1 MVHRKAFKCLE
12 NIDEEKQQYEP
23 IPAMPTLNVDL
34 HQASKKQI
42 PLDAV
47 SEQLKNMILSEG
59 KIIDPK
65 RIYRINRKDL
75 NRQIDAIVKKQ
86 F

>member
-12 NIDEEKQQYEP
+12 NIDEEKQLYEP
-23 IPAMPTLNVDL
+23 IPAMPTSNVDL
-34 HQASKKQI
+34 RQASKKQI
-42 PLDAV
+42 PLDPV

-65 RIYRINRKDL
+65 RIYRISRKDL
-75 NRQIDAIVKKQ
+75 NR
-86 F
+86 